1 MSLQGL
7 VTSQRLEG
15 KKMKKKKFRRDT
27 RFFTDVFFFK
37 EKHSYTLQELS
48 GDPQFWH
55 PWKDC
60 IVKHGG
66 NLWHKEG
73 K

>member
-7 VTSQRLEG
+7 VTSQRLEE
-15 KKMKKKKFRRDT
+15 KNEEEKFRRDT
-27 RFFTDVFFFK
+27 RFLTMFFFK

-48 GDPQFWH
+48 GHPQFWH

>member
-27 RFFTDVFFFK
+27 RFFNDVCFK

-48 GDPQFWH
+48 GDPQLWH

>member
-1 MSLQGL
+1 
-7 VTSQRLEG
+7 
-15 KKMKKKKFRRDT
+15 MKKKKFRRDT
-27 RFFTDVFFFK
+27 GFFNDVFFK

>member
-1 MSLQGL
+1 
-7 VTSQRLEG
+7 
-15 KKMKKKKFRRDT
+15 MKKKKFRQDT
-27 RFFTDVFFFK
+27 RFLTMFFFK

>member
-1 MSLQGL
+1 
-7 VTSQRLEG
+7 
-15 KKMKKKKFRRDT
+15 MKKKKFRRDT
-27 RFFTDVFFFK
+27 RFFNDVFFLKKSTATRCKNCQGTPNFGIHGK
-37 EKHSYTLQELS
+37 L
-48 GDPQFWH
+48 
-55 PWKDC
+55 DC

>member
-7 VTSQRLEG
+7 VTSQRLEE

-27 RFFTDVFFFK
+27 GFFNDVFFK

-60 IVKHGG
+60 IMKHGG